1 MNKAPSRKGF
11 YDEKEDLP
19 DYKPNYECVQRRVDY
34 LIPRY
39 ELMTGR
45 KPFAKKLATNNEDLY
60 DYDQYTKSQTSHV
73 YPKSFYTDLNKMLPK
88 ELNPES
94 GLPSFLQKT
103 RPVTAASKLTYN
115 G

>member
-1 MNKAPSRKGF
+1 MQKQPDRRGF

-19 DYKPNYECVQRRVDY
+19 DYKPNYEFVQRRVDC

-60 DYDQYTKSQTSHV
+60 DFDRYTKEHDSHV
-73 YPKSFYTDLNKMLPK
+73 FP
-88 ELNPES
+88 
-94 GLPSFLQKT
+94 
-103 RPVTAASKLTYN
+103 R
-115 G
+115 